1 MMRVAAAM
9 MALLVCGVATA
20 AELHVPSQYGTI
32 QAAVNAASNGDEII
46 VAPGTYTGTGDN
58 VVNMLGKTVV
68 LRSSSGAS
76 QTTIDGQS
84 VRRGIMCGFGET
96 PATRIEGFTITNCKA
111 IWFDQDDDGQADVG
125 EDDGGGITCW
135 SSSPTIVNCII
146 ANNHAPSSGGGMY
159 SSNGSSPTVTGC
171 TFTGNWTETGSGGGL
186 YASEG
191 DPIIT
196 NCSFNNNTAESYG
209 GGIYYGS
216 DSLTLTDCSFTGN
229 TASNGGGLSISFA
242 AATLTDC
249 NFNDN
254 QATDSTYLGG
264 GGGIEIF
271 QSSPL
276 LINCTFTNN
285 SASGDSTAD
294 LNGGGAIHCWS
305 TEESPVQPVF
315 RDCAFTGN
323 TGFWGGAL
331 LCYDHVNP
339 DMEDCEFTGNT
350 ASEYGG
356 AVYCREDS
364 PPRLTGCTFVENQAE
379 QGGGVYCTT
388 SYSAMLSGCAFHQN
402 HAVGGSGG
410 GLRARLRSG
419 HVIQDC
425 TFFGNTTTAYG
436 GGLSATYAGNTQVSN
451 CEFLGNE
458 AQWAGG
464 GAYIH
469 DGYGTTTM
477 TGCSL
482 VGNSVIDGSGGG
494 VRVSGHLALSQS
506 VFNGN
511 SASSHGGG
519 LFGSSDDV
527 STLTDC
533 IWINN
538 HAGNKGGGIFQSDG
552 NYTISN
558 CRITNN
564 TSAAGGGIYNYAH
577 PNPTLVDATVCRN
590 DPTQI
595 EGGWTDGGGNWV
607 DDTCPA
613 GDCNGNGV
621 ADGDDI
627 AGGTS
632 MDCDEDAIPDEC
644 EPDCDLDGVI
654 DDCDSEADID
664 GNGVPDN
671 CDPDC
676 NGNGLPD
683 AWDISSGTSADCQG
697 DGEPDDCQLEN
708 NDCDGDLV
716 PDDCQIADNDCNEN
730 GTHDACDISGGSSDD
745 QNTDGIPDECQD
757 CNDNGVLD
765 PDDIA
770 QGTSADCQGNGVPD
784 ECEYGEPTLG
794 ETLSIDDGE
803 INVIIGFPDTPVQYA
818 WLNQYEVESGIELIG
833 AIELAWGQIPWGHSA
848 KVIIWSDPDGNG
860 DPTDA
865 ELLLEVDT
873 TIQSPNTSN
882 GPATFVTVTIP
893 PTYIGPAGTSFFA
906 GAFYA
911 DTAGTAYPVPV
922 DQDAPVGRSFWAS
935 SEGVLNV
942 GDLAGTASV
951 FGSLV
956 DIGFDGNLLV
966 RVRSIVDDNA
976 ADCNTNGILDAC
988 EIAAGDEFDRNCD
1001 WIIDQCQCLGNL
1013 VVDGKNDKVDRA
1025 DLMALLDFWDTSE
1038 SDGDL
1043 DCSGTVGVIDLLLV
1057 LELWGPCP

>member
-1 MMRVAAAM
+1 MSRAGAIM
-9 MALLVCGVATA
+9 MALMVCGVTA
-20 AELHVPSQYGTI
+20 AATINVPGNFTTI
-32 QAAVNAASNGDEII
+32 QAAVDAANNGDEII

-58 VVNMLGKTVV
+58 VVNMLGKAVV

-96 PATRIEGFTITNCKA
+96 AETRIEGFTITNCQA
-111 IWFDQDDDGQADVG
+111 IWFDQDDDGQADAG

-146 ANNHAPSSGGGMY
+146 ANNHAPSSGGGIY

-186 YASEG
+186 YAGEG
-191 DPIIT
+191 DLTIT
-196 NCSFNNNTAESYG
+196 NCSFSNNTAESYG
-209 GGIYYGS
+209 GGIYGS
-216 DSLTLTDCSFTGN
+216 DSLTLTDCSFAGN
-229 TASNGGGLSISFA
+229 TASNGGGVSIQSA
-242 AATLTDC
+242 EATLTGC

-254 QATDSTYLGG
+254 QATDNTFLGG
-264 GGGIEIF
+264 GGGIRTF

-276 LINCTFTNN
+276 LINCSFVNN
-285 SASGDSTAD
+285 SASAGSTAD
-294 LNGGGAIHCWS
+294 YNGGGAIHCWS
-305 TEESPVQPVF
+305 SEEVPITAVL
-315 RDCAFTGN
+315 RNCTFTGN
-323 TGFWGGAL
+323 AGRNGGAI
-331 LCYDHVNP
+331 LCYGDSSP
-339 DMEDCEFTGNT
+339 DLKNCVLTDNT
-350 ASEYGG
+350 ASRFGG
-356 AVYCREDS
+356 GIYCREDS
-364 PPRLTGCTFVENQAE
+364 PPVLSGCTFTNNQADAS
-379 QGGGVYCTT
+379 GGGLYC
-388 SYSAMLSGCAFHQN
+388 SRSDPAMIVGCTFESNHSG
-402 HAVGGSGG
+402 VGGSGSGG
-410 GLRARLRSG
+410 GLHFTVGSAHQL
-419 HVIQDC
+419 QDC
-425 TFFGNTTTAYG
+425 VFLNNTSKGYG
-436 GGLSATYAGNTQVSN
+436 GGLYVYGWGTALSG
-451 CEFLGNE
+451 CEFHNNDSTWG
-458 AQWAGG
+458 GG
-464 GAYIH
+464 GAFLN
-469 DGYGTTTM
+469 DSGPNVAECTFT
-477 TGCSL
+477 
-482 VGNSVIDGSGGG
+482 GNSVDED
-494 VRVSGHLALSQS
+494 
-506 VFNGN
+506 
-511 SASSHGGG
+511 GGG
-519 LFGSSDDV
+519 LYVDGNINLSQTAFRDNTAGDRGGGYYNSEDV
-527 STLTDC
+527 DVPISDC

-538 HAGNKGGGIFQSDG
+538 HAVNKGGGIYQSDG

-564 TSAAGGGIYNYAH
+564 TSAAGGGIYSHSHADL
-577 PNPTLVDATVCRN
+577 TLVDATVCRN
-590 DPTQI
+590 DPTQV

-607 DDTCPA
+607 EDTCPA

-644 EPDCDLDGVI
+644 EPDCDLDGII

-683 AWDISSGTSADCQG
+683 AWDISSGTSDDCQG
-697 DGEPDDCQLEN
+697 DGDPDDCQLEN

-716 PDDCQIADNDCNEN
+716 PVDCQISDNDCNEN
-730 GTHDACDISGGSSDD
+730 GTHDACDISGGASDD

-794 ETLSIDDGE
+794 STLSIDDGA
-803 INVIIGFPDTPVQYA
+803 IDVILGFPDTPAQYA

-882 GPATFVTVTIP
+882 GPAAFVTVAIP

-911 DTAGTAYPVPV
+911 DTAGTAYPVAV
-922 DQDAPVGRSFWAS
+922 DQDAPAGRSFWAS
-935 SEGVLNV
+935 SAGALDV

-951 FGSLV
+951 FGSLLEV
-956 DIGFDGNLLV
+956 GFDGNLLV

-988 EIAAGDEFDRNCD
+988 EIAAGDAIDRNCD
-1001 WIIDQCQCLGNL
+1001 WIIDQCQCLGNFI
-1013 VVDGKNDKVDRA
+1013 VDGNELVDRA
-1025 DLMALLDFWDTSE
+1025 DLLALLSFWNTSG

-1043 DCSGTVGVIDLLLV
+1043 DCSGTVGVIDLLLA